1 MPGIEIKGRSK
12 IATYR
17 HGGRVGAQ
25 EGKYI
30 TKKSKYITKKT
41 QTPNNP
47 KLKGGYDPTK
57 QQDPKTWGKLKK
69 PKAWITKKDRSTQGK
84 DIPTMAAKGGRIG
97 LAWGDQITGK
107 KGTFE
112 KVGEAISRKWRGK
125 EKTKVKGIEQ
135 DVKTGALT
143 HKAPKDRLD
152 TQAGRAFRN
161 KVRGWKTGYP
171 RPTLHSSNDM
181 SYKARKKEIAKEKK
195 EAERK
200 KAFDK
205 KHGVE

>member
-1 MPGIEIKGRSK
+1 MGDISIKGRSPILLK
-12 IATYR
+12 GQAGHGPIPYLNKPGQAQGT
-17 HGGRVGAQ
+17 HGGKFNKGGRVGA
-25 EGKYI
+25 EDGKYI
-30 TKKSKYITKKT
+30 TKKKKPYITKKE
-41 QTPNNP
+41 
-47 KLKGGYDPTK
+47 
-57 QQDPKTWGKLKK
+57 K
-69 PKAWITKKDRSTQGK
+69 PKAWITKKDKTQGK

-107 KGTFE
+107 KGTFQ

-143 HKAPKDRLD
+143 HKAPEDRLD

-161 KVRGWKTGYP
+161 KVRGWKRGYP

-181 SYKARKKEIAKEKK
+181 SYKARKKEIAKDKK
-195 EAERK
+195 EEERK

-205 KHGVE
+205 KHGVK

>member
-17 HGGRVGAQ
+17 HGGRVGLTHGGQ
-25 EGKYI
+25 HYITKKPKYI
-30 TKKSKYITKKT
+30 TKKSDSE
-41 QTPNNP
+41 
-47 KLKGGYDPTK
+47 KGGSKAKEEYIAKKNTPS
-57 QQDPKTWGKLKK
+57 PK
-69 PKAWITKKDRSTQGK
+69 WITKK
-84 DIPTMAAKGGRIG
+84 AKGGRIG

-143 HKAPKDRLD
+143 HKAPEDRLD
-152 TQAGRAFRN
+152 TQAGRAFRH
-161 KVRGWKTGYP
+161 KVRAWKTGYP

-181 SYKARKKEIAKEKK
+181 SYKARKKEIAKDKK